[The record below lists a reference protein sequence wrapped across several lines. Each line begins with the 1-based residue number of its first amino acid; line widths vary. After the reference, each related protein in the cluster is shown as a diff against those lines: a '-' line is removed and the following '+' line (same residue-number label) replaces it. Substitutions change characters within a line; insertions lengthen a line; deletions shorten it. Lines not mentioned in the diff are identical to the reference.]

1 MPRTARKKDVPT
13 IADIAE
19 ALEISTRRVSQ
30 LKDEGMPTITIEAA
44 KAWRA
49 DQAKEKGG
57 NTKDELDRAR
67 IRLVKEQELRIKYQ
81 NDESAGRLVSRD
93 ECREEWTRIGSA
105 ISAML
110 TAAESEIPRVC
121 SGLELSQALPL
132 AKAKMR
138 EIRQHFADEES
149 AFWKRHEEKS

>member
-1 MPRTARKKDVPT
+1 MPVHSID
-13 IADIAE
+13 
-19 ALEISTRRVSQ
+19 
-30 LKDEGMPTITIEAA
+30 AA

-67 IRLVKEQELRIKYQ
+67 IKLVKEQELRIKYQ
-81 NDESAGRLVSRD
+81 NEESAGRLVSRD

-121 SGLELSQALPL
+121 SGLPLTQALPL
-132 AKAKMR
+132 AKDKMR
-138 EIRQHFADEES
+138 EIRTLFADEES
-149 AFWKRHEEKS
+149 MFWKRHEEKA